1 MDGADIGRTP
11 WAWPEVAL
19 AVDGVA
25 VSYTIL
31 QAAPA
36 VVDPRLAGLVAY
48 WTARRRD
55 RPMPAFAD
63 IDPIDIPN
71 LLEFLWIHDYDP
83 ATDRFRCRLMGEAAR
98 SAYSAQVKGRDVEE
112 IISSA
117 AYPVVAERYRAVL
130 SIPAVG
136 HGIGQIYSH
145 TIGRVGT
152 GERLYL
158 PLADEQGRP
167 RMILGA
173 TVYKLAAGLRD
184 QPAAEAG
191 ARPDSLSPV
200 SVLPKL

>member
-1 MDGADIGRTP
+1 M
-11 WAWPEVAL
+11 
-19 AVDGVA
+19 AVNGVA

-31 QAAPA
+31 QGAPA
-36 VVDPRLAGLVAY
+36 IEDPRLAGLFAY
-48 WTARRRD
+48 WLARRRD
-55 RPMPAFAD
+55 RPMPEFGD

-71 LLEFLWIHDYDP
+71 LLPFLWIHDHDP

-98 SAYSAQVKGRDVEE
+98 SAYDAKVTGRDVED

-136 HGIGQIYSH
+136 HGIGRIYGH
-145 TIGRVGT
+145 TIGRVGD

-158 PLADEQGRP
+158 PLGDDQGRS

-173 TVYKLAAGLRD
+173 TVYKLTSGLHD
-184 QPAAEAG
+184 QPAGEAG
-191 ARPDSLSPV
+191 TRLDTMSPV
-200 SVLPKL
+200 TML